1 MNESAN
7 SNNSMALREAQ
18 ELILEFARDYF
29 DEKVVAD
36 VVKVIRECPIY
47 FVDPK
52 DDDYMGDSRD
62 EVCDRKSV
70 EAYVS
75 KAGIFLPNYAMS
87 YSKTAEFDRDVTIG
101 VIIHEYAHVLR
112 EINSDYGNMFEEG
125 FATVFAESC
134 IIHSELKKQT
144 VNGQKL
150 EQPSVLSHVVGKYAK
165 AVSQIRSILYILNQ
179 NGLDMKLMGEYI
191 FGNQDVFKQKC
202 VDILGKEFAT
212 YFDLA
217 NSSRDQYYNDYD
229 NKEQNSE
236 IMLIHLIS
244 NYIKQ
249 KGLNI
254 SNYWDRNHIV
264 QYNRSAETLCK
275 GVVSAGITSVRE
287 EDKDTFKNF
296 EWQVKVINQES
307 ANDISDRIDRIKSI
321 IAEKFTLSGKSK
333 EEVYHTIYN
342 LCGEYFNRVGS
353 NKKENKLFIEE
364 LKKVVPNLDGL
375 VRTFVDLR
383 SFTTS
388 PSLLDGLDVANGISY
403 QQISSFISASLEQ
416 YEFQQTVDNLKTIF
430 NNCNTKEKLLSAI
443 SEINK
448 YTNKVDLEQLF
459 PNYNDFCVFV
469 GELGS
474 QISDI
479 LDFEIKWNYETL
491 YNKMLE
497 SYVFKKEQDLACSK
511 DMEESY
517 NASIESID
525 KQYKAVSNED
535 EFNRIHSKNA
545 NLNHS
550 LSSKQQNLENENQ
563 KRAINQTKRDEMLS
577 RKSELQRKNA
587 IIRFFKRKEIKSLSI
602 QIDAV
607 EKELHGNDINL
618 ENIRATISGL
628 QSEIKS
634 NEQQLIDLCGL
645 NISEYNSI
653 LEKCKLENLTQ
664 NQLLERAVQIKKQL
678 ESLEISRQEQ
688 ELQNLY
694 KKNGMIRQEDSIQ
707 QENSQRFN
715 R

>member
-1 MNESAN
+1 MNGNAN
-7 SNNSMALREAQ
+7 NNSMALREAQ

-52 DDDYMGDSRD
+52 DNDRMGIVSRD
-62 EVCDRKSV
+62 AVYDKENVGGYASD
-70 EAYVS
+70 E
-75 KAGIFLPNYAMS
+75 GIFLPNSSMS
-87 YSKTAEFDRDVTIG
+87 YSKDAEFERDATIG
-101 VIIHEYAHVLR
+101 LIIHEYAHKLR

-134 IIHSELKKQT
+134 IIHSELRKQA

-150 EQPSVLSHVVGKYAK
+150 EQPSVYNNTGWKYQK
-165 AVSQIRSILYILNQ
+165 AESQIRSILYVLNQ
-179 NGLDMKLMGEYI
+179 NGLDMKLIGEYI

-202 VDILGKEFAT
+202 VEIFGNEFAT

-217 NSSRDQYYNDYD
+217 NSRRDEYYNDYD

-236 IMLIHLIS
+236 TMLINLIS

-264 QYNRSAETLCK
+264 QYNRRAETLCK
-275 GVVSAGITSVRE
+275 GVVSAGITSIRE
-287 EDKDTFKNF
+287 EDRDAFKLF
-296 EWQVKVINQES
+296 ELSAKMINQVS
-307 ANDISDRIDRIKSI
+307 DDVISDRIDRIRGI
-321 IAEKFTLSGKSK
+321 ITEKFTLSGKSK
-333 EEVYHTIYN
+333 EEVYDTLGE
-342 LCGEYFNRVGS
+342 LCGEYFNRRGS
-353 NKKENKLFIEE
+353 NKKENQLFIEE
-364 LKKVVPNLDGL
+364 LKKIVPNLEEF
-375 VRTFVDLR
+375 VQTFIKLR
-383 SFTTS
+383 GFTTS
-388 PSLLDGLDVANGISY
+388 PSLLDGLDVGNEISY
-403 QQISSFISASLEQ
+403 QQISSLVSSSLEQ
-416 YEFQQTVDNLKTIF
+416 YELQQTVDNLKTIF
-430 NNCNTKEKLLSAI
+430 TNCNTKEKLLSAI

-448 YTNKVDLEQLF
+448 YTDKVDLDKLF
-459 PNYNDFCVFV
+459 PNYNDFRVFV
-469 GELGS
+469 GELSS
-474 QISDI
+474 QIPDTFGS
-479 LDFEIKWNYETL
+479 EIKWEYETL
-491 YNKMLE
+491 YSKMLE
-497 SYVFKKEQDLACSK
+497 SYVSKKEQDLAQSK
-511 DMEESY
+511 NMEESY
-517 NASIESID
+517 NASLEGID

-535 EFNRIHSKNA
+535 EFNRINSQNT
-545 NLNHS
+545 NLNNS
-550 LSSKQQNLENENQ
+550 LSNEQQNLENENQ
-563 KRAINQTKRDEMLS
+563 KRLTNQAKKDEMIS
-577 RKSELQRKNA
+577 RKSELQRKNV
-587 IIRFFKRKEIKSLSI
+587 IIRFFKRKEIKSLST

-607 EKELHGNDINL
+607 EKELQGNDVNL

-653 LEKCKLENLTQ
+653 LEKCKSKNLTQ
-664 NQLLERAVQIKKQL
+664 DQLIERAVQIKKQL

-694 KKNGMIRQEDSIQ
+694 IKNGIVRQEEIIQ
-707 QENSQRFN
+707 QENSQGFN